1 MIKNENIGKTNIKP
15 FKKEEVILVFLFI
28 VLTLILIILL
38 LIYSKIGVEI
48 INLKFS
54 SQNIRHINK
63 DYKIIIKLYILGKIP
78 VLKLNI
84 TKTKLEK
91 LKIKEKIKDFDLKLI
106 EDKNK
111 FDKNFFKAFKKI
123 NIGIEKVN
131 LNIELG
137 TENAVLTSI
146 IVPAISTIIAIILRK
161 KVKKFE
167 NQTFIINPVYVNQN
181 HINIQLSGIFDI
193 KMNHIINIIYILNK
207 KEGVKKYERT
217 SNRRSYDYSYE

>member
-15 FKKEEVILVFLFI
+15 FKKEAVILVFLFI
-28 VLTLILIILL
+28 ILTLILIILL

-48 INLKFS
+48 INLRFS

-84 TKTKLEK
+84 TKTILEK
-91 LKIKEKIKDFDLKLI
+91 LRLKDKIKDFDLKLI
-106 EDKNK
+106 EDRNK
-111 FDKNFFKAFKKI
+111 FNKNFFKAFKKI
-123 NIGIEKVN
+123 NIGIKKVN
-131 LNIELG
+131 LNIEFG
-137 TENAVLTSI
+137 TENAIFTSV
-146 IVPAISTIIAIILRK
+146 IVPVISTIIAIILRK

-167 NQTFIINPVYVNQN
+167 NQTFIINPVYINQN
-181 HINIQLSGIFDI
+181 HINIQLSCIFDI
-193 KMNHIINIIYILNK
+193 KMNHIINMIYILNK

-217 SNRRSYDYSYE
+217 SNRRPYDYSYE